1 MKMIREAT
9 ASRWLRKRRRI
20 ICRWLRTATVNS
32 RSTTPACFG
41 PGWAPPGV
49 STRSGPPVVEV
60 PVVGPLA
67 MTDPR
72 VEVGVQH
79 VGDQVEPD
87 DGHRGDHQP
96 GQHDVGVLRRD
107 AGDQQLTHAMP
118 CLLYTS
124 DAADDLLCVD

>member
-1 MKMIREAT
+1 MSDPINRAMKMIREAT

-32 RSTTPACFG
+32 RSTTPAGFG
-41 PGWAPPGV
+41 PGWTPPGV

-87 DGHRGDHQP
+87 DGHGGDHQP
-96 GQHDVGVLRRD
+96 GQHDVG
-107 AGDQQLTHAMP
+107 

-124 DAADDLLCVD
+124 PSPRDS